1 MKSVFLLLKD
11 VWAYSRAALK
21 SRYKWMFIF
30 FVLWVYRVCCMPADS
45 GGIARGL
52 QIVTA
57 FGLLFFAMRMRKGC
71 IPSALFKSRIPNLT
85 MTWYLLLALLSTLWS
100 YLPML
105 SFFMAFEKLAFMVVL
120 FAVFSQ
126 FHTFEGAERMFVYLM
141 VGMLVF
147 NGVVTRV
154 TGLQAWIGHDL
165 QQGSCAAMCFSYC
178 CGEMLAKKAGNKSR
192 YRMLKGAMLI
202 SVFFLVVSTS
212 GGANA
217 SAALGF
223 GVALL
228 VCGKFAWGMLLL
240 LMGGAAYVFKDLGE
254 DMFKFLMAG
263 KSEGDIKTSTGRT
276 AIWEV
281 VDELGAQKP
290 YFGWGYA
297 ALERYITD
305 KGPMA
310 LTDLHSNYYGS
321 YGSMGLVGLALLII
335 HHVSAILYTLGK
347 RLKPGYVGLLSAACC
362 GTLNGYSY
370 GFLSGKTAIITVVY
384 FAVLM
389 MAFIYSKVKVARCQ
403 KS

>member
-1 MKSVFLLLKD
+1 MKSIYLLLKD
-11 VWAYSRAALK
+11 VWKYSRAVLK
-21 SRYKWMFIF
+21 SRYKWLFIF
-30 FVLWVYRVCCMPADS
+30 FVLWVYRVSCMPADG

-52 QIVTA
+52 QIVTT
-57 FGLLFFAMRMRKGC
+57 FGMLFLAIRMRKNS
-71 IPSALFKSRIPNLT
+71 ISSALFKSQIPNQT

-100 YLPML
+100 YVPML

-126 FHTFEGAERMFVYLM
+126 FHTFENAERMFVYMM

-147 NGVVTRV
+147 NGIATRV
-154 TGLQAWIGHDL
+154 AGYQAWIGHDL

-178 CGEMLAKKAGNKSR
+178 CGEWLAKKTMDKNR

-202 SVFFLVVSTS
+202 SVFFLVISTS

-228 VCGKFAWGMLLL
+228 VCGKFVWGMLLL
-240 LMGGAAYVFKDLGE
+240 LMGGAIYFFKDLGE

-263 KSEGDIKTSTGRT
+263 KSEGDIKSSTGRT
-276 AIWEV
+276 AIWEI

-297 ALERYITD
+297 AMERYITD
-305 KGPMA
+305 KGPMP

-321 YGSMGLVGLALLII
+321 YGSTGLVGLALLII
-335 HHVSAILYTLGK
+335 HHVSAILYTFGK
-347 RLKPGYVGLLSAACC
+347 RLKPGYVGLLSAICC

-370 GFLSGKTAIITVVY
+370 GFLSGKTAIITIVY

-389 MAFIYSKVKVARCQ
+389 MAFIYTKVKVAKCQ
-403 KS
+403 KR

>member
-1 MKSVFLLLKD
+1 MKSIYLLLKD
-11 VWAYSRAALK
+11 VWKYSLAVLK
-21 SRYKWMFIF
+21 SRYKWLFIF
-30 FVLWVYRVCCMPADS
+30 FVLWVYRVSCMPADG

-52 QIVTA
+52 QILTT
-57 FGLLFFAMRMRKGC
+57 FGLLFLAIRMRKNC
-71 IPSALFKSRIPNLT
+71 VSLSLFKSQMPNQT

-100 YLPML
+100 YVPML

-126 FHTFEGAERMFVYLM
+126 FHTFENAERMFVYMM

-147 NGVVTRV
+147 NGIATRV
-154 TGLQAWIGHDL
+154 AGYQAWIGHDL

-178 CGEMLAKKAGNKSR
+178 CGEWLAKKTMDKSR

-202 SVFFLVVSTS
+202 SVFFLIISTS

-228 VCGKFAWGMLLL
+228 VCGKFVWGMLLL
-240 LMGGAAYVFKDLGE
+240 LTGGTIYVFKDLGE

-263 KSEGDIKTSTGRT
+263 KSEGDIKSSTGRT
-276 AIWEV
+276 AIWEI

-297 ALERYITD
+297 AMERYITD
-305 KGPMA
+305 KGPMP

-321 YGSMGLVGLALLII
+321 YGSTGLVGLALLII
-335 HHVSAILYTLGK
+335 HHVSAILYTFGK
-347 RLKPGYVGLLSAACC
+347 RLKPGYVGLLSAICC

-370 GFLSGKTAIITVVY
+370 GFLSGKTAIITIVY

-389 MAFIYSKVKVARCQ
+389 MAFIYTKVKVVKCQ
-403 KS
+403 KN